1 MERFVFVA
9 AITFAVLFA
18 LVAVVGHGHMN
29 IGHGN
34 FNIEF
39 DGEGGTADLVAAAPG
54 RMEAQVFAGEELVIK
69 HTAAHITISPE
80 DRADFA
86 VEIENPG
93 RAPMPLV
100 SVQGNEVR
108 IDGQLRGRIEDCREG
123 GGANLEGYGDLALTD
138 LPQITIRAPRSL
150 HLSVGSGST
159 TEIGPSEAL
168 SVSFMG
174 CGTVNAGDVAGESEV
189 ELAGSGVVNTG
200 ASRSLSVDLAGS
212 GDVVAGAVA
221 ESASID
227 MAGSGSV
234 TIASLTGDLETD
246 GLGSGDVI
254 VQGGAVTNANV
265 DLAGSGNVQ
274 IAAPVQSLKV
284 SIVGSG
290 DVSVAGTVGDIDAD
304 IAGSGNVSARAVTG
318 RVTRDIRGPGE
329 VTIGG

>member
-9 AITFAVLFA
+9 AITFAVIFA
-18 LVAVVGHGHMN
+18 LVAVLGRGHMN
-29 IGHGN
+29 FGHGN

-39 DGEGGTADLVAAAPG
+39 DGEGGKAELAPVAPG
-54 RMEAQVFAGEELVIK
+54 RMEARSFAGEELVIK

-100 SVQGNEVR
+100 SVAGSEVR
-108 IDGQLRGRIEDCREG
+108 IDGQLRGRVEDCREG
-123 GGANLEGYGDLALTD
+123 GGANLEGYGDLALAE
-138 LPQITIRAPRSL
+138 LPQITIHAPRTL
-150 HLSVGSGST
+150 NVSVGSGST

-168 SVSFMG
+168 SLSFMG
-174 CGTVNAGDVAGESEV
+174 CGTIGVGDVAGDLEV
-189 ELAGSGVVNTG
+189 DLAGSGAVNTG
-200 ASRSLSVDLAGS
+200 ASRRLSVDIAGS

-221 ESASID
+221 AGANVD

-234 TIASLTGDLETD
+234 TIASLTGELETD